1 MKPSSSIMTIYD
13 TFIQALFPLEDKK
26 EERANRDKIYMKEEP
41 TNELIHAT
49 SISLKKYGKI

>member
-13 TFIQALFPLEDKK
+13 TFFQALFSLEDKK
-26 EERANRDKIYMKEEP
+26 EEQANRDKIYIKEEL
-41 TNELIHAT
+41 TDELIHAT